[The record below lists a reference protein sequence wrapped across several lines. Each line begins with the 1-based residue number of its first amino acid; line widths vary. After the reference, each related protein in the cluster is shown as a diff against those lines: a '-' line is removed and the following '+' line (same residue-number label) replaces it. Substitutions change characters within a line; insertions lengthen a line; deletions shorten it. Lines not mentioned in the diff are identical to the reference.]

1 MTKVIACAHEKGGV
15 GKTTTTV
22 NLGVGLARQG
32 KNVLLLDADPQGDL
46 SKCLGVKNP
55 RELTNTISTVM
66 DYLIAHSDEDT
77 YPDFEYTAPIRQHT
91 EGIDFIPANAS
102 LAATEVTLVNSM
114 SRETILRQYLDMV
127 KDKYD
132 YVLIDCRPSLGLT
145 VVNALTA
152 ADSVIIPVQAHIL
165 AADDMDALF
174 KTIGRVKRN
183 LNPRLQ
189 VDGIVMTMVDSRT
202 NLSRNTIRAVRDA
215 YGSLVRVFKSE
226 IPFAIRAAEVPE
238 KGQSIYAYDPNGR
251 VAKAYEALTKEGSGE
266 QIQEIA
272 LSQLHEFADHP
283 FHVTDDQSL
292 RDMAESIRTY
302 GQLTPALVR
311 PLEDKPGEYE
321 LVSGNRRHRACRM
334 AGLTHMKV
342 IVKEMTR
349 DEAIIQ
355 MVDANLQRESLFP
368 SERAFAYKMKLE
380 AIRRQAGRPSKD
392 NSRQVVGNLE
402 SADIVG
408 KNSGESGRQVQ
419 RYIRLTELIQPL
431 LTMVDDRKIALNPA
445 VELSYLSHEQQTD
458 LLDLMEAYDS
468 TPSLAQAQRLK
479 QAAKEGILDKN
490 GIDLV
495 MREEK
500 PNQKEVFKLP
510 RERLAKYF
518 TPDTPLHKMEETIV
532 KALDF
537 YYKKLERDRQA
548 KEYSR

>member
-1 MTKVIACAHEKGGV
+1 META
-15 GKTTTTV
+15 
-22 NLGVGLARQG
+22 N
-32 KNVLLLDADPQGDL
+32 
-46 SKCLGVKNP
+46 
-55 RELTNTISTVM
+55 TNTKKPKISTL
-66 DYLIAHSDEDT
+66 DDLFGLPPT
-77 YPDFEYTAPIRQHT
+77 
-91 EGIDFIPANAS
+91 PA
-102 LAATEVTLVNSM
+102 
-114 SRETILRQYLDMV
+114 
-127 KDKYD
+127 
-132 YVLIDCRPSLGLT
+132 
-145 VVNALTA
+145 
-152 ADSVIIPVQAHIL
+152 
-165 AADDMDALF
+165 
-174 KTIGRVKRN
+174 
-183 LNPRLQ
+183 
-189 VDGIVMTMVDSRT
+189 
-202 NLSRNTIRAVRDA
+202 
-215 YGSLVRVFKSE
+215 
-226 IPFAIRAAEVPE
+226 
-238 KGQSIYAYDPNGR
+238 
-251 VAKAYEALTKEGSGE
+251 EGSGE

-302 GQLTPALVR
+302 GQLTPALAR

-321 LVSGNRRHRACRM
+321 LVSGNRRHRACAM

-431 LTMVDDRKIALNPA
+431 LTMVDDKKIALNPA
-445 VELSYLSHEQQTD
+445 VELSYLSHDQQAD

-479 QAAKEGILDKN
+479 QAAKEGILDRN

-518 TPDTPLHKMEETIV
+518 TPDTPLQKMEDTIV

-548 KEYSR
+548 REYSR

>member
-1 MTKVIACAHEKGGV
+1 META
-15 GKTTTTV
+15 
-22 NLGVGLARQG
+22 N
-32 KNVLLLDADPQGDL
+32 
-46 SKCLGVKNP
+46 
-55 RELTNTISTVM
+55 TNTKKPKISTL
-66 DYLIAHSDEDT
+66 DDLFGLPPT
-77 YPDFEYTAPIRQHT
+77 
-91 EGIDFIPANAS
+91 PA
-102 LAATEVTLVNSM
+102 
-114 SRETILRQYLDMV
+114 
-127 KDKYD
+127 
-132 YVLIDCRPSLGLT
+132 
-145 VVNALTA
+145 
-152 ADSVIIPVQAHIL
+152 
-165 AADDMDALF
+165 
-174 KTIGRVKRN
+174 
-183 LNPRLQ
+183 
-189 VDGIVMTMVDSRT
+189 
-202 NLSRNTIRAVRDA
+202 
-215 YGSLVRVFKSE
+215 
-226 IPFAIRAAEVPE
+226 
-238 KGQSIYAYDPNGR
+238 
-251 VAKAYEALTKEGSGE
+251 EGSGE

-302 GQLTPALVR
+302 GQLTPALAR

-321 LVSGNRRHRACRM
+321 LVSGNRRHRACAM

-431 LTMVDDRKIALNPA
+431 LTMVDDKKIALSPA
-445 VELSYLSHEQQTD
+445 VELSYLSHDQQAD

-479 QAAKEGILDKN
+479 QAAKEGILDRN

-518 TPDTPLHKMEETIV
+518 TPDTPLQKMEDTIV

-548 KEYSR
+548 REYSR

>member
-1 MTKVIACAHEKGGV
+1 LETA
-15 GKTTTTV
+15 
-22 NLGVGLARQG
+22 N
-32 KNVLLLDADPQGDL
+32 
-46 SKCLGVKNP
+46 
-55 RELTNTISTVM
+55 TNTKKPKISTL
-66 DYLIAHSDEDT
+66 DDLFGLPPT
-77 YPDFEYTAPIRQHT
+77 
-91 EGIDFIPANAS
+91 PA
-102 LAATEVTLVNSM
+102 
-114 SRETILRQYLDMV
+114 
-127 KDKYD
+127 
-132 YVLIDCRPSLGLT
+132 
-145 VVNALTA
+145 
-152 ADSVIIPVQAHIL
+152 
-165 AADDMDALF
+165 
-174 KTIGRVKRN
+174 
-183 LNPRLQ
+183 
-189 VDGIVMTMVDSRT
+189 
-202 NLSRNTIRAVRDA
+202 
-215 YGSLVRVFKSE
+215 
-226 IPFAIRAAEVPE
+226 
-238 KGQSIYAYDPNGR
+238 
-251 VAKAYEALTKEGSGE
+251 EGSGE

-302 GQLTPALVR
+302 GQLTPALAR

-321 LVSGNRRHRACRM
+321 LVSGNRRHRACAM

-431 LTMVDDRKIALNPA
+431 LTMVDDKKIALNPA
-445 VELSYLSHEQQTD
+445 VELSYLSHDQQAD

-479 QAAKEGILDKN
+479 QAAKEGILDRN

-518 TPDTPLHKMEETIV
+518 TPDTPLQKMEDTIV

-548 KEYSR
+548 REYSR